1 MKKKT
6 RALIFTMVSWIM
18 VSLMLQFTFYHF
30 LNQKV
35 EKIMAP
41 VTAQPIVVESLETE
55 IPGTNL
61 ENLQISFGKDYLAY
75 QENGVLKVYN
85 LNSEKVVF
93 EKAPQGDS
101 EYDMGVIYYQWLPDR
116 DTLVYFYA
124 RKNPN
129 PTTTVIVPVEDEPSE
144 QGKSIGSNTTSPQST
159 EPDAVEDPNQT
170 PNNDTHVPEKPV
182 KKEQKTR
189 TEIRYNNPQITEIF
203 TLELPPSDEEET
215 TPDDRYN
222 RSIDSFP
229 ASGKIN
235 QMVVSTFTNLLYL
248 AIEDKGNFQLME
260 IDIMKNVRTLNRAGE
275 VITQMAASDK
285 FGTLYAKSTSGQS
298 ERIIALQ
305 GWDRK
310 IISED
315 PNDIILGNREGA
327 LYLGNVQDGYLV
339 SIRSAQENSED
350 NNLEFDTLWEGSI
363 PYEDSKGVII
373 GAENEIIVYDD
384 KVAYIISEGNDKE
397 VTLSGEENY
406 ISTDGVEVVQVT
418 RVGMSTKIKLHPL
431 Q

>member
-6 RALIFTMVSWIM
+6 RSLVLTITSWVM
-18 VSLMLQFTFYHF
+18 VSLMLQFAFYFF
-30 LNQKV
+30 LNGKV

-41 VTAQPIVVESLETE
+41 VTAQPIVVENLEAE
-55 IPGTNL
+55 IAGTNL

-85 LNSEKVVF
+85 LKQEKVVF
-93 EKAPQGDS
+93 EKSPQGNS
-101 EYDMGVIYYQWLPDR
+101 EYDSGVIYYQWLPDR
-116 DTLVYFYA
+116 DTLVYFFA

-129 PTTTVIVPVEDEPSE
+129 PTTTVIVPVEEEPTE
-144 QGKSIGSNTTSPQST
+144 QGKSNGSNTTSPQTT

-170 PNNDTHVPEKPV
+170 PNNGTPVVDKPI
-182 KKEQKTR
+182 KKQQKTR

-203 TLELPPSDEEET
+203 TLELPSSDEDEIA
-215 TPDDRYN
+215 PDDRYN

-229 ASGKIN
+229 AGGQIN

-248 AIEDKGNFQLME
+248 SIEDKGKHQLME
-260 IDIMKNVRTLNRAGE
+260 IDIMKNVRTINRAGE

-285 FGTLYAKSTSGQS
+285 FGTLYAKSTSGQT
-298 ERIIALQ
+298 ERILALQ
-305 GWDRK
+305 GWNRK

-315 PNDIILGNREGA
+315 PKDIILGNREGT
-327 LYLGNVQDGYLV
+327 LYLGKVQDDYLV
-339 SIRSAQENSED
+339 SIRSAKENSEEK
-350 NNLEFDTLWEGSI
+350 NLEFKTIWEGSI
-363 PYEDSKGVII
+363 PYDDPKGVII
-373 GAENEIIVYDD
+373 GAKNEIIIYDD
-384 KVAYIISEGNDKE
+384 KAAFIISEGKDKE

-406 ISTDGVEVVQVT
+406 ISTDGVEVIQVT
-418 RVGMSTKIKLHPL
+418 RVGMSTKVKLHPL